1 MPPSPPSPKSPHA
14 EARRVRVA
22 TFNIHHGANSRNVL
36 NLEST
41 AHALE
46 ALEADVIGL
55 QEVDRFF
62 GTRSDFVDQA
72 AWLADRL
79 DMHAQ
84 FAPTIDLDPSR
95 RSVERVG
102 ISTRRQYGVAVLS
115 RFPILESH
123 MARLPENRLIERRAV
138 LRARIDADGVPFAFS
153 VTHLALGPAKSRR
166 AQFRAA
172 REVAFAGEEPAVLVG
187 DLNAAPSQV
196 RDYAVFTKGLIDVWA
211 AKHRFPLA
219 KRLLGRTNP
228 VLPIPLRRIDYILA
242 SRSIRPISAKTHRTH
257 ASDHL
262 PVVAELEIPH
272 ADPATK

>member
-1 MPPSPPSPKSPHA
+1 MPPSSPPPQSPAASGA
-14 EARRVRVA
+14 RVRVA

-36 NLEST
+36 DLEST
-41 AHALE
+41 AHALD

-102 ISTRRQYGVAVLS
+102 ISTRRQYGIAVLS

-138 LRARIDADGVPFAFS
+138 LRTRIDAEGVPFSFS
-153 VTHLALGPAKSRR
+153 VTHLALGSARARR

-172 REVAFAGEEPAVLVG
+172 REVAFAGDEPAVLVG

-196 RDYAVFTKGLIDVWA
+196 RDYAVFTKGLTDVWA
-211 AKHRFPLA
+211 ATHRFPLA
-219 KRLLGRTNP
+219 KRFLGRTNP
-228 VLPIPLRRIDYILA
+228 VLPIPARRIDYILA
-242 SRSIRPISAKTHRTH
+242 SRDIRPVSAKTHRTH

-272 ADPATK
+272 AEPAAE

>member
-1 MPPSPPSPKSPHA
+1 MPLLSHTPQSPPASGT
-14 EARRVRVA
+14 RVRVA
-22 TFNIHHGANSRNVL
+22 TFNIHHGANSRNIL
-36 NLEST
+36 NLEAT
-41 AHALE
+41 ARALE

-79 DMHAQ
+79 QMHAE

-95 RSVERVG
+95 RSAERVG
-102 ISTRRQYGVAVLS
+102 INVRRQYGIAVLS
-115 RFPILESH
+115 TYPILASH

-138 LRARIDADGVPFAFS
+138 LRTRIDADGVPFSFS
-153 VTHLALGPAKSRR
+153 VTHLALGPARVRR
-166 AQFRAA
+166 AQFHAA
-172 REVAFAGEEPAVLVG
+172 REVAFEDEEPAILVG
-187 DLNAAPSQV
+187 DLNAAPIVV
-196 RDYAVFTKGLIDVWA
+196 RDYSVFTKDLIDVWA

-219 KRLLGRTNP
+219 KRFLGRTNP
-228 VLPIPLRRIDYILA
+228 VLPVPARRIDYILS
-242 SRSIRPISAKTHRTH
+242 SRDIRPVSAKTHRTH

-272 ADPATK
+272 PAPQSA